1 MLYTAC
7 MAHDYNPISLDEAVA
22 AFGTKAEL
30 ARVLG
35 VTRYSINT
43 FRVRGR
49 FPAKHSLYLKLY
61 HSEKF
66 TKNGRARKRAR
77 HV

>member
-1 MLYTAC
+1 

-43 FRVRGR
+43 FRVRGGS
-49 FPAKHSLYLKLY
+49 PPSTAS
-61 HSEKF
+61 
-66 TKNGRARKRAR
+66 T
-77 HV
+77 